1 MELLEEYQQAL
12 QKIKKL
18 EEQIE
23 DIREYVDTARYS
35 LKTISNELE
44 QRAKGYEPKSEL
56 QKAIV
61 THAFLCPKRMLDLTD
76 KTLQLA
82 FMDKEQR
89 MSEESKMKIEMLN
102 ILKDKLS
109 SLAVIDREEK

>member
-1 MELLEEYQQAL
+1 MNISRLYKRL
-12 QKIKKL
+12 KKL

-23 DIREYVDTARYS
+23 VIREYVDTARHG
-35 LKTISNELE
+35 LQTISNELE
-44 QRAKGYEPKSEL
+44 QRAKCYKPKSDL
-56 QKAIV
+56 QRAIV
-61 THAFLCPKRMLDLTD
+61 SNAFLCPKRMLDLTD

-109 SLAVIDREEK
+109 SMAVIDREEK